1 MLSEQNEQYDVAI
14 IGGGPAGY
22 VAGIRAQ
29 QLGAKVAVIEKEYWG
44 GVCLNV
50 GCIPTKAMVST
61 VEVLKMANMGAALGL
76 RGSVEVD
83 YAAFFARKEKV
94 VNQLVSGVEGLLK
107 ANGAARI
114 FGAARLRRPGEV
126 EVLGADGE
134 QTIRAKNILLATG
147 SVPAKPP
154 IPGLDLPNVVDSTGL
169 LALKEQPKELV
180 IIGGGYI
187 GIEFGNIFTNIG
199 TKVMV
204 IEMLPRIL
212 MQTDE
217 ELAKRL
223 TQMLKKD
230 GIDFHFDSQVLGVE
244 EHEGKLAVRYAEKGG
259 EEKLATGDTVLYA
272 TSRWPYTEGL
282 GLEEAG
288 IEMNGRAI
296 KVNAQMQTNLPGVYA
311 AGDVIGGIMLAHV
324 AWEESKVAVSN
335 MLGKCA
341 KMEYLA
347 VPSCVFST
355 PELASVGLTEAEAKD
370 QGYET
375 KIGRFPFSASGRA
388 IGMGEPVG
396 MVKMISEAGSGEI
409 LGTHILGPH
418 ASDLIAESVIAME
431 MGATAE
437 DLDLTIH
444 AHPTLPEAVQ
454 EAALGTTGKMIHY
467 IGR

>member
-1 MLSEQNEQYDVAI
+1 
-14 IGGGPAGY
+14 
-22 VAGIRAQ
+22 
-29 QLGAKVAVIEKEYWG
+29 
-44 GVCLNV
+44 
-50 GCIPTKAMVST
+50 
-61 VEVLKMANMGAALGL
+61 
-76 RGSVEVD
+76 
-83 YAAFFARKEKV
+83 
-94 VNQLVSGVEGLLK
+94 
-107 ANGAARI
+107 
-114 FGAARLRRPGEV
+114 
-126 EVLGADGE
+126 
-134 QTIRAKNILLATG
+134 
-147 SVPAKPP
+147 
-154 IPGLDLPNVVDSTGL
+154 
-169 LALKEQPKELV
+169 
-180 IIGGGYI
+180 
-187 GIEFGNIFTNIG
+187 
-199 TKVMV
+199 
-204 IEMLPRIL
+204 
-212 MQTDE
+212 
-217 ELAKRL
+217 
-223 TQMLKKD
+223 MLKKD
-230 GIDFHFDSQVLGVE
+230 GIDFHFESQVIGVE

-259 EEKLATGDTVLYA
+259 EEKLAVGDTVLYA
-272 TSRWPYTEGL
+272 TSRSPYTEGL

-288 IEMNGRAI
+288 VEMNGRAI
-296 KVNAQMQTNLPGVYA
+296 KVNDQMQTNLPGVYA

-335 MLGKCA
+335 MMGKRA

-347 VPSCVFST
+347 VPSCVFAT
-355 PELASVGLTEAEAKD
+355 PELASVGLTEGEARD

-388 IGMGEPVG
+388 VGMGEPVG